1 MTEHNSLDRLMELA
15 RERADDAARQL
26 QTLNGSLR
34 DARRQLDTL
43 LVYRQDYTQ
52 RLEQA
57 AQAGLS
63 ASNYHNFTLFIATLD
78 EAIAQQNKVLAQI
91 GAQVET
97 GRRHWSDEQRKLN
110 SYATLAERHAHRAAL
125 REQRKE
131 QRDNDEIA
139 AGLLRRMGKIH

>member
-1 MTEHNSLDRLMELA
+1 MAEQSSLGRLMELA
-15 RERADDAARQL
+15 RERAEAAARQL
-26 QTLNGSLR
+26 QVLSGSLR
-34 DARRQLDTL
+34 DARKQLDTL
-43 LVYRQDYTQ
+43 LGYRQDYVR

-57 AQAGLS
+57 SQAGLS

-110 SYATLAERHAHRAAL
+110 SYATLAERHARRAAL